1 MAKLGKYLK
10 VHVWLLIFCVLMLAI
25 QAFCNLELPSLM
37 SNIINTG
44 IQQEGIEERSP
55 KAVSKD
61 GYSFIIAFMDNTGK
75 ETMENSYDLVRSG
88 SATAD
93 EYVSKYP
100 KLKEEDIYVQKELDK
115 EQQKLIDEEYEQSM
129 TTCMLFMQEVKNKM
143 AAMGAT
149 TPANSVDDIQL
160 SQIYQYIPRLE
171 AIPESVMQPL
181 RDEASTNDSMIV
193 SSIGSTMTNMFY
205 EDLDVDMG
213 KLQSNYIWKI
223 GLEMIILTLISAAT
237 AIIVSLNA
245 ARIGAAVS
253 KSLRHDVFEKVQG
266 YTNSEFD
273 KFSTAS
279 LITRTTND
287 ITQVQNLLI
296 MGLRIICYAPIVGIG
311 GIILALNQSLS
322 MSWII
327 VLAVVLLIG
336 VIWLAFSATMPK
348 YKLMQDFTDKIN
360 LITRENLSGIMVIRA
375 FGTQKYEEKRFDN
388 ANKDLTKVNLFV
400 NRFMV
405 MLMPAMNF
413 FMNLLCV
420 LIVWVGAN
428 EIAQSTLEIG
438 NMMAFMQYVMMIVM
452 SFLMISV
459 MFIMVPRSS
468 VSANRIA
475 EVLDEESLI
484 NDPEKPKHI
493 SKNDKGTV
501 EFKNV
506 NFRFGKADK
515 CVLENINFKAE
526 TGEVTAFIGST
537 GSGKST
543 LINLIPRFYDVE
555 SGEVLVNGVN
565 VRDIP
570 QKELRD
576 NIGLVPQKGV
586 LFSGDIASN
595 LRYGNEEATDAE
607 LEKAATV
614 AQAMEFI
621 NSKPKRFHAPIAQGG
636 DNVSGGQKQRLC
648 IARALVK
655 KAPIYIFDDSFSAL
669 DFKTDAILR
678 KELMKHTKNSAT
690 LIVAQRIST
699 IMDANKIIVLDEGKI
714 VGEGTH
720 KELLDTCPTYREI
733 AESQLTKEDMER

>member
-607 LEKAATV
+607 LEEAATV

>member
-1 MAKLGKYLK
+1 MTKLAKYLK
-10 VHVWLLIFCVLMLAI
+10 VHVWLLILCVVMLAI

-37 SNIINTG
+37 SNIINIG
-44 IQQEGIEERSP
+44 IQQEGIDERSP
-55 KAVSKD
+55 QAVSKD
-61 GYSFIIAFMDNTGK
+61 GYSFIVTFMDDTGK
-75 ETMENSYDLVRSG
+75 QAMQDSYELVRSG
-88 SATAD
+88 STTAQD
-93 EYVSKYP
+93 YVGKYP
-100 KLKEEDIYVQKELDK
+100 TLENEDIYVQKDLSE
-115 EQQKLIDEEYEQSM
+115 EQQAIIDDEFENSM
-129 TTCMLFMQEVKNKM
+129 GTCTLFMEEVKDKM
-143 AAMGAT
+143 AEKGAT
-149 TPANSVDDIQL
+149 TPANSINDIELKQLYPYTDEIASLPSQVFVPLQSEAEEVD
-160 SQIYQYIPRLE
+160 P
-171 AIPESVMQPL
+171 
-181 RDEASTNDSMIV
+181 MIL
-193 SSIGSTMTNMFY
+193 SSIGSTMTKMFY
-205 EDLDVDMG
+205 DDLNVNLG
-213 KLQSNYIWKI
+213 KVQSTYIWKI
-223 GLEMIILTLISAAT
+223 GIEMLILTLISAAT

-245 ARIGAAVS
+245 ARIAAAVS

-266 YTNSEFD
+266 YTNTEFD

-287 ITQVQNLLI
+287 ITQVQNLLV
-296 MGLRIICYAPIVGIG
+296 MGIRIICYAPIVGIG
-311 GIILALNQSLS
+311 GIVLALNQSLS
-322 MSWII
+322 LSWII
-327 VLAVVLLIG
+327 VLAVVLLVG

-348 YKLMQDFTDKIN
+348 YKLMQKFTDKIN

-375 FGTQKYEEKRFDN
+375 FGTQKYEEDRFDK
-388 ANKDLTKVNLFV
+388 ANKDLTRVNLFV

-420 LIVWVGAN
+420 LIIWVGAYA
-428 EIAQSTLEIG
+428 IADSTLQIG

-468 VSANRIA
+468 VSADRIA
-475 EVLDEESLI
+475 EVLNEESTIL
-484 NDPEKPKHI
+484 DPENPKHI
-493 SKNDKGTV
+493 SKSDKGTV

-506 NFRFGKADK
+506 NFRYGNADK
-515 CVLENINFKAE
+515 CALENINFKAE
-526 TGEVTAFIGST
+526 TGKITAFIGAT

-555 SGEVLVNGVN
+555 TGEVLVNGVN
-565 VRDIP
+565 VRNII

-595 LRYGNEEATDAE
+595 LRYGNDNATDDE
-607 LEKAATV
+607 IEEAATV

-678 KELMKHTKNSAT
+678 KELMKHTQNSAT

-699 IMDANKIIVLDEGKI
+699 IMDADKIIVLDEGRI
-714 VGEGTH
+714 AGQGTH
-720 KELLDTCPTYREI
+720 KELLETCPTYREI